1 MNPYKVSLLL
11 LSMGTVGCE
20 NVGSYVALHSAQ
32 SMVIGVTNPYKDTI
46 NVSDQLIGSVF
57 LADAAEISDISK
69 APIVGASVSV
79 ISNGASLPLNEVEDG
94 FYVGIGIGENV
105 PIYSEGAQFDVESVI
120 DGESHKA
127 TISAPGPIGFEE
139 EGACVAADQP
149 LELHFTE
156 TGYDDLII
164 VVYNAEGQETF
175 SSVPS
180 SAGEFVDFALADESA
195 TETYTLPASA
205 FPADDPYGV
214 FAVGVSGLLRGG
226 SFSENLNTVLSHYAI
241 GAMRLGLVT
250 TVCVEE

>member
-1 MNPYKVSLLL
+1 MNLYKFSLFLL
-11 LSMGTVGCE
+11 PLGMVGCE

-57 LADAAEISDISK
+57 LADAAEVSDISK
-69 APIVGASVSV
+69 TPIVGAEVSV

-105 PIYSEGAQFDVESVI
+105 PIYSEGAQFDVESIV
-120 DGESHKA
+120 DGEAHRA
-127 TISAPGPIGFEE
+127 TTTAPGPIGFEE
-139 EGACVAADQP
+139 EGSCIPADQS

-164 VVYNAEGQETF
+164 IVYNAQGEETF

-180 SAGEFVDFALADESA
+180 SAGEFVDFAIADESA
-195 TETYTLPASA
+195 TETYTLPPSA

-226 SFSENLNTVLSHYAI
+226 TYSENLNSILSHSAI